1 MYKFKFFEGLDK
13 NTIVFNMVDLHRE
26 HGMDIEDELTR
37 TLSEQ
42 IAQEIDD
49 NIINELTRRINGGQP
64 AEFEG
69 PIRRLNENA
78 NYLNHWLS
86 IGDNRA

>member
-13 NTIVFNMVDLHRE
+13 NTIVFNMVDLE
-26 HGMDIEDELTR
+26 HYRHIDAEDELTR
-37 TLSEQ
+37 RLSEQ
-42 IAQEIDD
+42 IAQEIDND
-49 NIINELTRRINGGQP
+49 IINELTRRINTNQP

-78 NYLNHWLS
+78 GYLNYWLG

>member
-13 NTIVFNMVDLHRE
+13 NTIVFDMVDLRRE

-42 IAQEIDD
+42 IAQEIDND
-49 NIINELTRRINGGQP
+49 IINEITRRINDGQP
-64 AEFEG
+64 SEFEG

-78 NYLNHWLS
+78 NYLNYWLS